1 MSDRR
6 PLVLLGTSTR
16 DNDSKGIY
24 AARQDIETGQLEIV
38 GHGPPLYCPT
48 YIAVHPSRKIIYA
61 INSMGGGEGGRTST
75 LTALALNP
83 DTGEMSVIN
92 TASTKGSGT
101 CHVNVDSA
109 ATMVLTAS
117 FEGGCASAHLIKE
130 DGGVTEATWFIKY
143 EGSSCHRRQAS
154 PHAHSVWVDP
164 TDQYALI
171 CDLGTD
177 LVNIYK
183 MNKENGTLVPGRPPY
198 ARIKGGCGARH
209 LCFHPNGKWA
219 YVISEL
225 NSAITFFDWDAETG
239 ALTEVQHIATLPED
253 YDGPNNTAAD
263 IHCTPDGSLLYGTN
277 RGQDMIIMCRVD
289 QETGKLT
296 FLGYEPCGDHPRNFG
311 IDPGG
316 KFLYCCHMNS
326 DDVFCYR
333 INYDT
338 GLLERIEENTLALP
352 APVCIKWV

>member
-1 MSDRR
+1 M
-6 PLVLLGTSTR
+6 
-16 DNDSKGIY
+16 
-24 AARQDIETGQLEIV
+24 
-38 GHGPPLYCPT
+38 
-48 YIAVHPSRKIIYA
+48 
-61 INSMGGGEGGRTST
+61 
-75 LTALALNP
+75 
-83 DTGEMSVIN
+83 
-92 TASTKGSGT
+92 
-101 CHVNVDSA
+101 
-109 ATMVLTAS
+109 
-117 FEGGCASAHLIKE
+117 
-130 DGGVTEATWFIKY
+130 
-143 EGSSCHRRQAS
+143 
-154 PHAHSVWVDP
+154 
-164 TDQYALI
+164 
-171 CDLGTD
+171 
-177 LVNIYK
+177 NIYK
-183 MNKENGTLVPGRPPY
+183 LDKENGTLVPGRPPY

-277 RGQDMIIMCRVD
+277 RGQDTIIMCRVD

-311 IDPGG
+311 IDPEG